1 MTRISCAVVAALVML
16 ATGRA
21 HADRRETSVHA
32 HLVGGL
38 AVTSDAAAD
47 DSSSAPLGGLAVRA
61 SRATSDLYQ
70 YDVSLSLLATGG
82 ASFPS
87 TTFAPPGRPQVTGP
101 YSISS
106 QVTRLDAG
114 VTLRP
119 GVVWIPTLRLA
130 LGVQGRRRGGPVVTD
145 GSREVSGED
154 TLGRGAELG
163 LDVVGLATVGLDH
176 RINRRLIVGAA
187 MGASLAVPVGG
198 EDFRTLEGTVHAAFY
213 WYAR

>member
-1 MTRISCAVVAALVML
+1 MTRVSCFVATALVML
-16 ATGRA
+16 AAESA

-38 AVTSDAAAD
+38 AVTSDASAEE
-47 DSSSAPLGGLAVRA
+47 SGSAPLGGLAVRA

-82 ASFPS
+82 AAFPS
-87 TTFAPPGRPQVTGP
+87 TTFAPPGAPSVTGP
-101 YSISS
+101 YTIST
-106 QVTRLDAG
+106 QITRLDGG

-130 LGVQGRRRGGPVVTD
+130 VGLQGRRHGGPVVTD
-145 GSREVSGED
+145 GDREVTGEQV
-154 TLGRGAELG
+154 LGRGAELG
-163 LDVVGLATVGLDH
+163 LDVVGIATVGLDH

-187 MGASLAVPVGG
+187 VGASLAVPVSG
-198 EDFRTLEGTVHAAFY
+198 EAFRTFEGTVHAAWY